1 MHMREMAE
9 YHARESLRAA
19 YLTNDP
25 ECRERLLKEAQ
36 EWLQEARLRGSK
48 MPLPENGA
56 TLVSHLQA
64 RPQSV
69 RCAPSTANGSP
80 VSEASGD
87 IPSRLSD
94 RLP

>member
-9 YHARESLRAA
+9 YHARECWRAA

-36 EWLQEARLRGSK
+36 QWLQEARLRGSK
-48 MPLPENGA
+48 MPFPDGA
-56 TLVSHLQA
+56 IPVPHLQE

-69 RCAPSTANGSP
+69 RRAPLTANGSP
-80 VSEASGD
+80 ASEASGD
-87 IPSRLSD
+87 IRSPSSD